1 VIEKTFEVNPEG
13 DANTTA
19 VKIAVPDHLKLMNM
33 VIELT
38 GEGKQLFESYY
49 ASHLKVNILE
59 AFGELKVYD
68 QETDKP
74 LSSVYVKVFARD
86 NSGKETFYKD
96 GYTDLG
102 GRFDFVQT
110 SGNKIGQVK
119 RFAILV
125 LSDKLGSIIK
135 ECNPPKDA
143 SKSSTTA
150 STSQDSSSNFL
161 AESKAER
168 VINRISAWKSK
179 HK

>member
-1 VIEKTFEVNPEG
+1 
-13 DANTTA
+13 
-19 VKIAVPDHLKLMNM
+19 M
-33 VIELT
+33 
-38 GEGKQLFESYY
+38 
-49 ASHLKVNILE
+49 
-59 AFGELKVYD
+59 
-68 QETDKP
+68 
-74 LSSVYVKVFARD
+74 KVFAREK
-86 NSGKETFYKD
+86 SGKETFYKD

-110 SGNKIGQVK
+110 SANKIGEVK

-135 ECNPPKDA
+135 ECDPPKDA
-143 SKSSTTA
+143 AKKSTTA
-150 STSQDSSSNFL
+150 STSQESSSNFL